1 MVSFFRIIFVKDLIN
16 YIFGKE
22 RIEFDCFGDYP
33 ENKMVQAENDCFH
46 CEKLNKC
53 MKITYGEKEN
63 GE

>member
-1 MVSFFRIIFVKDLIN
+1 MIKNIIN

-22 RIEFDCFGDYP
+22 RIKFDCFGDYP